1 MRKIDIITLDNNLLA
16 DIDGDTTGYELH
28 EQDDEGAPG
37 VWQILWHAQGGR
49 AGLVYVG
56 SGSNGATLWTDAAS
70 PEEAYRRLKNDE
82 MSA

>member
-1 MRKIDIITLDNNLLA
+1 MQKIDINTMDANLLA

-28 EQDDEGAPG
+28 EQEADGASG
-37 VWQILWHAQGGR
+37 VWQILWHTQGGR

-56 SGSNGATLWTDAAS
+56 SGSNGATLWTDAVS
-70 PEEAYRRLKNDE
+70 PEEAYRRLQNDE